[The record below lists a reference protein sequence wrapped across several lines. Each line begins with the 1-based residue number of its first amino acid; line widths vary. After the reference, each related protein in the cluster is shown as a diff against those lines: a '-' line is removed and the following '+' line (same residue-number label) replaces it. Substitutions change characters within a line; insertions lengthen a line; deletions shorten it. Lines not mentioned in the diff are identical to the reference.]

1 MPASS
6 TATRPRA
13 VVSMSRPCPHCLA
26 FHDTVVRCRSRDTSD
41 AWQRVTR
48 QQAET
53 VDAVERYAIAADN
66 VRRQQRQ

>member
-1 MPASS
+1 
-6 TATRPRA
+6 
-13 VVSMSRPCPHCLA
+13 
-26 FHDTVVRCRSRDTSD
+26 
-41 AWQRVTR
+41 VTR